1 VTDLAVLGVDIA
13 TPRVWNGIPHISFSL
28 SPCTCQNKFH
38 PLH

>member
-1 VTDLAVLGVDIA
+1 MIDLVVLDVDIA
-13 TPRVWNGIPHISFSL
+13 TPHMWNRIPQLSFSL